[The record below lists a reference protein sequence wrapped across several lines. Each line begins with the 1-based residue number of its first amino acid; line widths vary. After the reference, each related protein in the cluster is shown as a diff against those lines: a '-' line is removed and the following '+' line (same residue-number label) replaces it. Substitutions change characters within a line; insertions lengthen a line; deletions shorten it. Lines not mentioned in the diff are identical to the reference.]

1 MASGFLSYQ
10 DTRGEV
16 DYLGKVINAVKKY
29 LDNREKKEKVAD
41 VVAAKVNVLNDQ
53 KTLPGSSLQK
63 MLSGSSLQ
71 RSLPGG
77 PMAINPDVI
86 DNNTSEIFPKKRLT
100 SEGFVGNSIVDI
112 SATSLGVERDSSNS
126 DMFVKRL
133 NAVDDGVGGGSGE
146 VVQAIDRLT
155 FVTMSLVAATKE
167 QTQQQKLIASTQ
179 QQQAEKLARQAKA
192 ASEESALEMGADLS
206 GNTPYQRLLSG
217 ATNAMGGS
225 RGGGGPGMGIG
236 GKAMTKALL
245 GSATKRGA
253 ARTGTRL
260 GAALGGKMMGGLGKR
275 VGAKLGAK
283 SAGKIAGGA
292 IAKSLGKKI
301 PLVGLGLGA
310 VFAAQRAMQ
319 GDFLGAGL
327 ELASGAAS
335 TVPGIGTAGSIGIDA
350 ALAARDMTMMADGGI
365 VDSPTNAIIGEKGR
379 EGVFPLEGS
388 KGKKTFLQ
396 FGEGILEAQKKNKK
410 EFAKLQAEGMAQ
422 YYEKQNGWEKWWTGF
437 KEFLS
442 ELPLIGRFFKDND
455 ETPNNPPNSSTGNT
469 PKAKVGN
476 NLFSTISGG
485 EGGINSYNT
494 GTAGSQA
501 GYTPPKPISQMTV
514 GEIMDSQSS
523 GSLFAVGKYQITPVT
538 MKGFVKQMG
547 IGRGDVFNEETQD
560 KFREYTVNFKRPNV
574 GKFLKGVEGSSLE
587 KAQLALAAEFASVG
601 VPRDM
606 KKGEYGGGYPVMD
619 IKRGESLYKGIGGN
633 AASIGPDVIAEAL
646 QKEKDQFNKPPES
659 DISDSAESDRRQTDA
674 SQGISRNFGK
684 KSGES
689 IHFVH
694 NGEKYHA
701 VKTTN
706 GWDLYKGAG
715 GMFGGTRLSTSEGKN
730 SGVIDSFIQQA
741 ETESIS
747 PLGDTSSTAVNAK
760 STEIAMASSVGGAG
774 TTIINNITNM
784 NGGSSN
790 GGNASTNVPFGI
802 ALVETGTSSFSN
814 MDLRTIG

>member
-16 DYLGKVINAVKKY
+16 DWLGKVIDRVNDY
-29 LDNREKKEKVAD
+29 LENREKKEKVAD
-41 VVAAKVNVLNDQ
+41 MVAAKVNILNDQ

-63 MLSGSSLQ
+63 MLRGSSLQ

-86 DNNTSEIFPKKRLT
+86 DSDTSKIFPKKRLT

-112 SATSLGVERDSSNS
+112 SSTSLGVERDSSNS

-133 NAVDDGVGGGSGE
+133 NAVDDGMGGGSGE

-335 TVPGIGTAGSIGIDA
+335 TVPGIGTAGSVGIDA

-396 FGEGILEAQKKNKK
+396 FGEGILEAQKKNKR
-410 EFAKLQAEGMAQ
+410 EFAKIQALGLSE
-422 YYEKQNGWEKWWTGF
+422 YYDKQNGWEKFVGWLKNIFPWANPDKDSNSNNKFNLFNPSTWFNNSNSKTPTDNVSSSPMVGSGPGGSGQDFLTLATIASLESGSAQGQADVAQSVYNRLGDTGQRYGKSITEILTRQGQYQVAF
-437 KEFLS
+437 KDPTVIRGPGTEVADVFKNIKSEDDAVKAIQYYYEAKGQSISEDAARNRFRSASKAISDPELRKLSAEFVGGRTEFLS
-442 ELPLIGRFFKDND
+442 
-455 ETPNNPPNSSTGNT
+455 
-469 PKAKVGN
+469 
-476 NLFSTISGG
+476 
-485 EGGINSYNT
+485 
-494 GTAGSQA
+494 
-501 GYTPPKPISQMTV
+501 
-514 GEIMDSQSS
+514 S
-523 GSLFAVGKYQITPVT
+523 GSEV
-538 MKGFVKQMG
+538 
-547 IGRGDVFNEETQD
+547 
-560 KFREYTVNFKRPNV
+560 
-574 GKFLKGVEGSSLE
+574 S
-587 KAQLALAAEFASVG
+587 
-601 VPRDM
+601 
-606 KKGEYGGGYPVMD
+606 
-619 IKRGESLYKGIGGN
+619 
-633 AASIGPDVIAEAL
+633 GPDVVWRGSGLDNKFYVEYGSGTQL
-646 QKEKDQFNKPPES
+646 QRGAQSSPKGLFNISKPAFSGLSPTADDMNWYNKQIQES
-659 DISDSAESDRRQTDA
+659 Q
-674 SQGISRNFGK
+674 
-684 KSGES
+684 
-689 IHFVH
+689 
-694 NGEKYHA
+694 
-701 VKTTN
+701 
-706 GWDLYKGAG
+706 
-715 GMFGGTRLSTSEGKN
+715 
-730 SGVIDSFIQQA
+730 SFLPSSV

-747 PLGDTSSTAVNAK
+747 PSGDTSSIATALNAK
-760 STEIAMASSVGGAG
+760 STEFAMASSVGGAG

-790 GGNASTNVPFGI
+790 GGNAPTNVPFGI
-802 ALVETGTSSFSN
+802 ALIETGTSSFSN